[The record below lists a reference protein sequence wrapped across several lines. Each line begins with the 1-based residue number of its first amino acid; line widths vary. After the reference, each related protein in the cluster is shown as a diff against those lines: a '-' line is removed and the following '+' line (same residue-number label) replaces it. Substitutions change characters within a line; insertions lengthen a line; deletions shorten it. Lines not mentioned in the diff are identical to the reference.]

1 MSQAMEQFFENGILP
16 VVVIDDAAKAV
27 PLARALLRGGI
38 FAIEITLRTNDGVK
52 AIGHIRHEVPEMYV
66 GAGTVITLERAKQA
80 VQAGAQFIISPGL
93 NVPVIQWCQEQ
104 NIPVFPGVAT
114 PSEVEAALN
123 LGLRELKFFPAEAAG
138 GVPMLRAFASP
149 YPMATF
155 LPTGGIGLQNMMEY
169 LALPNVLACGGSWLC
184 PQKLLAEDRFDEIE
198 QLTRQAVTTLHG
210 FSITKL
216 QFACGVTEEE
226 RDKMTVIN
234 EFSAFPLLQYEDAEE
249 KGSIQITANNLSRA
263 KAFFERRGFLC
274 REEGRKGILT
284 TQIADF
290 SLFIKQKKV

>member
-1 MSQAMEQFFENGILP
+1 M
-16 VVVIDDAAKAV
+16 
-27 PLARALLRGGI
+27 
-38 FAIEITLRTNDGVK
+38 EITLRTDDGVK
-52 AIGHIRHEVPEMYV
+52 AIEHIRHEVPEMYV

-93 NVPVIQWCQEQ
+93 NVPVIQWCQER

-184 PQKLLAEDRFDEIE
+184 PQKLLTENRFD
-198 QLTRQAVTTLHG
+198 QVQWLARQAVTTLHG
-210 FSITKL
+210 FSLSKFRL
-216 QFACGVTEEE
+216 ACGVTDKE
-226 RDKMTVIN
+226 RDKLTVIN
-234 EFSAFPLLQYEDAEE
+234 EFSVSTLLEYEDAAN
-249 KGSIQITANNLSRA
+249 KGSIEITVNDLDRA
-263 KAFFERRGFLC
+263 KAFLERRGFLC
-274 REEGRKGILT
+274 QEQGQKGILT
-284 TQIADF
+284 TQIAGV
-290 SLFIKQKKV
+290 SLFMKQKKA